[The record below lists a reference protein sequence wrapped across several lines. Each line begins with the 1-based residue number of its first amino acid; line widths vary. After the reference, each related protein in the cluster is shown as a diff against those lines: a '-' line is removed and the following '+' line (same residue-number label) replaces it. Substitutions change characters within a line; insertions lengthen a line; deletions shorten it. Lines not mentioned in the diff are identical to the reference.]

1 MFGKFCG
8 PTITSFLF
16 SIGGIFYSYLFCS
29 LILLASLNFAFQID
43 FKQSE
48 TEDKKCLEKKEN
60 FFTTLRKLD
69 IFMLFFSQFLN
80 ILSKTFFGL
89 IFFSHINSKFS
100 MSFENASK
108 LLSFCFISYYF
119 TVYNIDSF
127 IKRFGTKLCIAFGI
141 FLNCIAVNLLNPIS
155 ILPQ

>member
-1 MFGKFCG
+1 
-8 PTITSFLF
+8 
-16 SIGGIFYSYLFCS
+16 
-29 LILLASLNFAFQID
+29 
-43 FKQSE
+43 
-48 TEDKKCLEKKEN
+48 
-60 FFTTLRKLD
+60 LD